1 MNANVTFFCSC
12 PSYKIECISFEIM
25 TSDKNNTQLK
35 WLLFLFTTLFMIF
48 VLNFLEPFHINNP
61 TFDLRF
67 ASLLSGY
74 AVTGG
79 LFLLLSEFT
88 IAPLLTKRFPKPWQQ
103 FLIEHTW
110 HLVMI
115 SLGIWGYSNALHQ
128 LFPVYHF
135 PAFSYVEALEKT
147 ILVGIIPIGFATMI
161 KYFQLKKQLTYQHDS
176 LIHLQAKGANDWLK
190 IELEQLLFIESSD
203 NYVCVYYLENG
214 QRQRQLL
221 RGSLKHMAE
230 QLQDFPVQRCHHSFI
245 VNLTA
250 VRYADGNAR
259 GMKLYLRQWE
269 EPVPV
274 SRKYVRSISE
284 SLASLSAP
292 AEFAA

>member
-1 MNANVTFFCSC
+1 M
-12 PSYKIECISFEIM
+12 
-25 TSDKNNTQLK
+25 SDKNNTRLK
-35 WLLFLFTTLFMIF
+35 WLFVLLTTLFMIF
-48 VLNFLEPFHINNP
+48 TLNFLEPFHINNP

-67 ASLLSGY
+67 ALLLSGY

-79 LFLLLSEFT
+79 LFLLVSEFKMT
-88 IAPLLTKRFPKPWQQ
+88 PLLLGFFQRSWQQ
-103 FLIEHTW
+103 FLVEHTW
-110 HLVMI
+110 HILTI
-115 SLGIWGYSNALHQ
+115 ALGVCLYSNVVHLM
-128 LFPVYHF
+128 FPIYNF
-135 PAFSYVEALEKT
+135 PAFSYFEALEKT
-147 ILVGIIPIGFATMI
+147 VLVGIIPIGFAAMF
-161 KYFQLKKQLTYQHDS
+161 KYFQFKKQLTYQHDS

-230 QLQDFPVQRCHHSFI
+230 QLEDLPVQRCHHSFI

-259 GMKLYLRQWE
+259 GMKLYLRQCE

-284 SLASLSAP
+284 SLASLNAP
-292 AEFAA
+292 AELAA